1 MKAGPVSV
9 LLSAVFLTSVP
20 VPGTD
25 YMLIKYLLNL
35 QKNLLGTE

>member
-9 LLSAVFLTSVP
+9 LLFAVFLTSVP
-20 VPGTD
+20 VPGTY
-25 YMLIKYLLNL
+25 YMLTKYLLNL